1 MADEPLDDT
10 PFSEDCVIAGA
21 ARLVGMDVR
30 RSQSIIVTD
39 RKALEAAGLVRK
51 SPDLWRIRQLL
62 NDGAEVQG
70 AHLGP
75 MEYTL
80 RKKEQTNVVDS
91 EENGR

>member
-10 PFSEDCVIAGA
+10 PFSEDCIITRTAEQ
-21 ARLVGMDVR
+21 VGMDVR

-70 AHLGP
+70 AHYGP
-75 MEYTL
+75 MEYVL
-80 RKKEQTNVVDS
+80 RKKEQLNGNHS
-91 EENGR
+91 EEIGR